1 MFMRLHISWVHAL
14 IVLICLAVGFGL
26 VVQVR
31 QTQESSFES
40 LRQDDLVRLLDE
52 LTRRNAELEEEAE
65 ELNAQLAELESGSS
79 RASAAREAAERQATA
94 QGILAGTLPVAGP
107 GIELLVDDPDT
118 RITAPTFVTVLEEL
132 RNAGMEAVEL
142 NGHRLNA
149 TSWILT
155 GHDGLI
161 VSGAEIRPP
170 YRWRAIGNPQ
180 TLAVALDIPGGALSA
195 IRGAGASVELTQRD
209 RIEITSVRSLLE
221 PRFATPVPS
230 ESS

>member
-1 MFMRLHISWVHAL
+1 MGTRISVVHAL
-14 IVLICLAVGFGL
+14 IVVLCLAVGFGL
-26 VVQVR
+26 AVQVR
-31 QTQESSFES
+31 QTHESSFES

-65 ELNAQLAELESGSS
+65 HLGAQLAELESGSS
-79 RASAAREAAERQATA
+79 RATAAREAAERQATA

-107 GIELLVDDPDT
+107 GIELVVEDPES

-155 GHDGLI
+155 GHSGLI

-195 IRGAGASVELTQRD
+195 IRGAGGTVDLSQRD
-209 RIEITSVRSLLE
+209 RIEISSVRTLLE
-221 PRFATPVPS
+221 PRYATPVPTD
-230 ESS
+230 SS